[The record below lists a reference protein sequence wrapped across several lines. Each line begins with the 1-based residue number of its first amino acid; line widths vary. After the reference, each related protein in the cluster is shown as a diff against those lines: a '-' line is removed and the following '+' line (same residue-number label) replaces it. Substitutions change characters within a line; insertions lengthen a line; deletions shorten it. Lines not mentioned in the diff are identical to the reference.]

1 MRTALRVF
9 LAMLLLTYSIGLVN
23 ADQLRPLIND
33 LKSTDTEA
41 ALKALKRLGQSGDIR
56 AVPPVIDALHDER
69 DVVRQYAVEALQH
82 LIRSLDGGYI
92 AVKRWLRALIKRLQP
107 DPPGGVVTAAQESLD
122 LYAQKA

>member
-1 MRTALRVF
+1 MRIIVWVF
-9 LAMLLLTYSIGLVN
+9 LAALLWTHTTGLVN

-41 ALKALKRLGQSGDIR
+41 ALKALKRLGESGDIR
-56 AVPPVIDALHDER
+56 AVAPLIDALHDER
-69 DVVRQYAVEALQH
+69 GVVRQYAVEALQH
-82 LIRSLDGGYI
+82 LVRVLDDGYI
-92 AVKRWLRALIKRLQP
+92 VIKRWLRSLINRLQP